1 MSLPHKIGP
10 KAFYLLNR
18 MTTGVDRVVTE
29 YRIADL
35 ALASGVAARN
45 ISAYRERG
53 LLDAPRRQGRVAWYD
68 EHHLT
73 QLTIINQLLAKGFNS
88 AHIANFFD
96 GIRGGHNLADV
107 LGLQHGMIG
116 AWQRSR
122 AKEAGEA
129 DVVADVLE
137 STRQAVDELAAR
149 VVAALPES
157 ARQVQHRE
165 VAARLV
171 SRWLH
176 EQVVG
181 QTG

>member
-1 MSLPHKIGP
+1 MSLPQKIGP
-10 KAFYLLNR
+10 KACYLLDR
-18 MTTGVDRVVTE
+18 TTTGVDRVVTE
-29 YRIADL
+29 YRIGDL
-35 ALASGVAARN
+35 AQASGVTARN
-45 ISAYRERG
+45 IRAYRERG

-107 LGLQHGMIG
+107 LGLHHGMIG

-122 AKEAGEA
+122 RAGEA
-129 DVVADVLE
+129 EVVADVLE

-171 SRWLH
+171 SRRLH

>member
-1 MSLPHKIGP
+1 
-10 KAFYLLNR
+10 
-18 MTTGVDRVVTE
+18 MTD
-29 YRIADL
+29 YRIGDL
-35 ALASGVAARN
+35 AQASGVTARN
-45 ISAYRERG
+45 IRAYRERG

-88 AHIANFFD
+88 AHIAGFFD

-107 LGLQHGMIG
+107 LGLHHGMIG
-116 AWQRSR
+116 AWQSSR
-122 AKEAGEA
+122 EAGETREAGEA
-129 DVVADVLE
+129 GVVADVLE

-171 SRWLH
+171 SRRLH